1 MSFGA
6 TSVRARSATLRDDT
20 RGATI
25 VEFAMILPVLIGLLL
40 SILEVGYQGY
50 VTAVVQGA
58 LSKASRQVTVGNRT
72 ADDVVATI
80 KSEVQPVVPA
90 KYVTVATR
98 RYYNFSNVGKPEK
111 ITSDTDPKGVYNP
124 GDCFEDANNNGSY
137 DSTPGD
143 IGVGSA
149 DDIVYYTVNIVYPN
163 LTPIGA
169 LLSWGPTRTVSA
181 STVIRNQPFTS
192 RAQPTTIC
200 TKAS

>member
-1 MSFGA
+1 MTRFGS
-6 TSVRARSATLRDDT
+6 TSTALRRDT

-25 VEFAMILPVLIGLLL
+25 VEFAMIVPVLIGLLL

-58 LSKASRQVTVGNRT
+58 LSKTSRQVTVGNRT
-72 ADDVVATI
+72 AADVVATI
-80 KSEVQPVVPA
+80 KSEVQAVVPA
-90 KYVTVATR
+90 QYVTVATR
-98 RYYNFSNVGKPEK
+98 RYFNYSNVGKPEK
-111 ITSDTDPKGVYNP
+111 ITSDTDPKGVYNL
-124 GDCFEDANNNGSY
+124 GDCFEDANNNGVY

-143 IGVGSA
+143 TGVGSA
-149 DDIVYYTVNIVYPN
+149 DDIVYYTVNITYPN

-192 RAQPTTIC
+192 RAEPTTVC
-200 TKAS
+200 TRAP

>member
-1 MSFGA
+1 MMPLM
-6 TSVRARSATLRDDT
+6 ARSSTFRRDT

-25 VEFAMILPVLIGLLL
+25 VEFAMIVPVLVGLLL

-50 VTAVVQGA
+50 VTAMVQGA

-72 ADDVVATI
+72 AADVDATI
-80 KSEVQPVVPA
+80 KSEVQSVVPA

-111 ITSDTDPKGVYNP
+111 ITSDTDPKGVYNL
-124 GDCFEDANNNGSY
+124 GDCFEDANNNGTY

-143 IGVGSA
+143 NGVGSA
-149 DDIVYYTVNIVYPN
+149 DDIVYYTVNVIYPN
-163 LTPIGA
+163 LTPVGA
-169 LLSWGPTRTVSA
+169 LLSWGPTRAVSA

-192 RAQPTTIC
+192 RAEPTTIC
-200 TKAS
+200 TRA

>member
-1 MSFGA
+1 VISFKA
-6 TSVRARSATLRDDT
+6 SSLTLHHDT

-25 VEFAMILPVLIGLLL
+25 VEFAMIVPVLVGLLL

-72 ADDVVATI
+72 ATDVVTTI
-80 KSEVQPVVPA
+80 KSEVESIVPA

-111 ITSDTDPKGVYNP
+111 ITSDTDPKGTYNL
-124 GDCFEDANNNGSY
+124 GDCFEDANNNGAY
-137 DSTPGD
+137 DSNPGD
-143 IGVGSA
+143 TGVGSA
-149 DDIVYYTVNIVYPN
+149 DDIVYYTVNVVYPN
-163 LTPIGA
+163 LTPVGA

-192 RAQPTTIC
+192 RAEPTTIC
-200 TKAS
+200 TKAP

>member
-1 MSFGA
+1 MTSFKP
-6 TSVRARSATLRDDT
+6 ARSTLRSDT

-25 VEFAMILPVLIGLLL
+25 VEFAMVVPVLVGLLL

-72 ADDVVATI
+72 AADVATTI
-80 KSEVQPVVPA
+80 KTEVQTVVPA
-90 KYVTVATR
+90 KYVNVATR

-111 ITSDTDPKGVYNP
+111 ITSDTDPKGVYNL
-124 GDCFEDANNNGSY
+124 GDCFEDANNNGVY
-137 DSTPGD
+137 DATPGD
-143 IGVGSA
+143 TGIGSA
-149 DDIVYYTVNIVYPN
+149 DDIVYYTVNVVYPN
-163 LTPIGA
+163 LTPVGA

-192 RAQPTTIC
+192 RAEPTILC
-200 TKAS
+200 TKAA